1 MIQLL
6 LISFMSI
13 LLLLLYI
20 LPEHFDNINDNCNN
34 LKLSN
39 EDWQNRIKSQIQQ
52 TNTAIEEKLKVQAE
66 LEKSN
71 KTCDL
76 KIKSLQNDYQER
88 HDKIRK
94 EMVTL
99 EQLYKEQVTIFNNKL
114 NKYLDSMNDTIKT
127 TNEGNQSL
135 QRVGELSK
143 IVS

>member
-1 MIQLL
+1 
-6 LISFMSI
+6 MSI

-76 KIKSLQNDYQER
+76 KIISLQNDYQER